1 MVVMSTGKYTCK
13 MNHEYNTT
21 NVVWCTQAHAHGHIL
36 HTYMYKHTYIGIYI
50 FASYYNQSLGEQCS
64 YTHVLILYFNHSDGQ
79 EHIVI
84 EISMLLLMPIMV
96 LKL

>member
-21 NVVWCTQAHAHGHIL
+21 NVVWCTQAHAHGHIHIL
-36 HTYMYKHTYIGIYI
+36 HGSMYKHTYLLLYC
-50 FASYYNQSLGEQCS
+50 NQSLGEQCS

-84 EISMLLLMPIMV
+84 EISMLLLTPIMV